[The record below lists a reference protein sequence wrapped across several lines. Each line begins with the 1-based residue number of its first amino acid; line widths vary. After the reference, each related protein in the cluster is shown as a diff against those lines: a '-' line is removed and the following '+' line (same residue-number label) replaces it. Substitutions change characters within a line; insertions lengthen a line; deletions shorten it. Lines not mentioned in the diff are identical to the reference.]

1 MTTADRSESPSA
13 ETRTPDVILHDVRN
27 LLTTIAALTVR
38 ARSSLEGDV
47 SPNAQQATQLITQ
60 LGKAV
65 GNAMNLARSNGR
77 APEGEAEVHLV
88 NFVEDH
94 IPALGAIV
102 GGSDHLDVRFA
113 ERLGSTSVRIDAT
126 DLLRIL
132 VNVLR
137 NAEEASEQ
145 GSKIELEFDVLDTD
159 RPLDARPAELPPNHY
174 AVVRVSDRGEGV
186 DRSLVDLVIEPGVSS
201 KAPGRGRGLHVVA
214 QLLREAS
221 GGLRIEPRDGG
232 GSTIELFVP
241 ATG

>member
-1 MTTADRSESPSA
+1 M
-13 ETRTPDVILHDVRN
+13 HDVRN

-38 ARSSLEGDV
+38 ARTSLEGDE
-47 SPNAQQATQLITQ
+47 SPSAQQATQLITQ
-60 LGKAV
+60 LGNAV
-65 GNAMNLARSNGR
+65 GNAMTLARSSGR
-77 APEGEAEVHLV
+77 TPEGHAEVPLV
-88 NFVEDH
+88 DFVEDH

-102 GGSDHLDVRFA
+102 GGRDQLDVRFA
-113 ERLGSTSVRIDAT
+113 ERIETTCVRMDAT
-126 DLLRIL
+126 DLLRVL

-145 GSKIELEFDVLDTD
+145 GSRIELELDVLDAD
-159 RPLDARPAELPPNHY
+159 RPLDARPAELPPAHY
-174 AVVRVSDRGEGV
+174 AVVRVSDRGAGV
-186 DRSLVDLVIEPGVSS
+186 DHSLLDLLIEPGVSS